1 MKEKPGP
8 FNPKNQNMVA
18 FDVIIIGGGLAGLCN
33 AIHLSKSGTN
43 VLLIEKNAYPK
54 HKVCGEYISNEVL
67 PYLAFL
73 EINPFEHGAVKIKNF
88 QLSTTKNQLI
98 SAKLPLGGFGIS
110 RYQLDFVLSEKAK
123 EKGVLILQDTVVNTN
138 FKNGFFTVKT
148 KENKT
153 FQSKIAI
160 GAFGKRSLL
169 DVKMGRNFIQ
179 KKAPYLGVKIHV
191 KGTFS
196 NNFVA
201 LHNFKGG
208 YCGVSK
214 VEKNTINLCYIT
226 TFSSFKKY
234 KNIEEFQEKVVF
246 KNKFLKE
253 IFNTSTPVFEKPL
266 SISQIS
272 FEAKKPVEAHI
283 LMCGDSAGMIHPLC
297 GNGMSMA
304 IQSAQIASKLILS
317 YLKGEI
323 KTRDELEKRYIR
335 QWNRQFKWRVTSG
348 HFIAFLFRKN
358 AIAGVLLQFLKR
370 FPFLIPIIIKQTHGK
385 PIAI

>member
-1 MKEKPGP
+1 M
-8 FNPKNQNMVA
+8 
-18 FDVIIIGGGLAGLCN
+18 
-33 AIHLSKSGTN
+33 
-43 VLLIEKNAYPK
+43 
-54 HKVCGEYISNEVL
+54 
-67 PYLAFL
+67 
-73 EINPFEHGAVKIKNF
+73 
-88 QLSTTKNQLI
+88 
-98 SAKLPLGGFGIS
+98 GGFGIS

-234 KNIEEFQEKVVF
+234 KNIEEFQEKVDER
-246 KNKFLKE
+246 KL
-253 IFNTSTPVFEKPL
+253 
-266 SISQIS
+266 
-272 FEAKKPVEAHI
+272 
-283 LMCGDSAGMIHPLC
+283 GDSI
-297 GNGMSMA
+297 
-304 IQSAQIASKLILS
+304 KLYRIEKSDEMPIDDGTVDIIVACFVLHHVES
-317 YLKGEI
+317 ENQLPVLK
-323 KTRDELEKRYIR
+323 
-335 QWNRQFKWRVTSG
+335 
-348 HFIAFLFRKN
+348 AFAK
-358 AIAGVLLQFLKR
+358 LLK
-370 FPFLIPIIIKQTHGK
+370 
-385 PIAI
+385 